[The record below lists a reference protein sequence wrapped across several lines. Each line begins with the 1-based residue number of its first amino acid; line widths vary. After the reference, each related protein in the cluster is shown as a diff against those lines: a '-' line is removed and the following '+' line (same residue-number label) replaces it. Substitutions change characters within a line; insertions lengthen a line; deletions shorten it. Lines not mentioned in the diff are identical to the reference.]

1 MNTQRFSSLLLV
13 TWLATALPHCLVAQ
27 TAIKSD
33 AKKIAIQNMVDSQR
47 FVFDAQSVSP
57 MRGGYRNLSSIY
69 DVSISKDS
77 LVSYLPFF
85 GRADNIAYNSTTPAL
100 DFTST
105 RFSYIVSPYKKD
117 GWTIVIKPADRTDI
131 NQYLFTVFNNGSA
144 SLTVDSNS
152 RDAISFN
159 GYIRKKN

>member
-1 MNTQRFSSLLLV
+1 M
-13 TWLATALPHCLVAQ
+13 
-27 TAIKSD
+27 I
-33 AKKIAIQNMVDSQR
+33 DSQR

-57 MRGGYRNLSSIY
+57 MRGGYRNLTSAY
-69 DVSISKDS
+69 DVTVSKDS

-85 GRADNIAYNSTTPAL
+85 GRSYDDNIAYGSTTPVL
-100 DFTST
+100 NFTST
-105 RFSYIVSPYKKD
+105 RFTYAVSPYKKD
-117 GWTIVIKPADRTDI
+117 GWNIVIKPSDHTDI
-131 NQYLFTVFNNGSA
+131 AQYQFTVFDNGSA